1 MFTNLNNIFKN
12 NMGQT
17 IYQIEEIDIKNQ
29 IKELEKTNPKCKTI
43 PILYSSLR
51 RLRETQRNINTKN
64 YWC

>member
-1 MFTNLNNIFKN
+1 
-12 NMGQT
+12 MGQT